1 MPTTELDPRLLA
13 ATAEHLPQDH
23 LVACPSHAVSAALR
37 ARGWAVSEGPLDGL
51 SDAAVDA
58 VALLDEELGHAGEHA
73 EELLAEAARTL
84 TGGGLVLVSAQ
95 SRLSTDALRRLGS
108 ADGSEAP
115 PAGGPDTPRSFT
127 AEEVRQQ
134 LGHRGFAVELLCAPG
149 AASVVAT
156 GADGPYDPEL
166 DQQPGLVNA
175 GRRLVAVG
183 RRHPDEEGRSA
194 AFFASLPQ
202 KVVAA
207 AVLCRDDE
215 ERVLL
220 VHDSFKR
227 HWTIPGGV
235 VDGGEDPAAGAAR
248 EAREEAGVTVALGEL
263 LGLFASYPPD
273 RLMIVYAA
281 TPQEQPAAGPE
292 PLHAHEIDAVEW
304 APLATALDRVAP
316 HVRFQLERCLES
328 PGATWRQ
335 GR

>member
-1 MPTTELDPRLLA
+1 M
-13 ATAEHLPQDH
+13 
-23 LVACPSHAVSAALR
+23 
-37 ARGWAVSEGPLDGL
+37 SEGPLDQLPDG
-51 SDAAVDA
+51 AVDA

-84 TGGGLVLVSAQ
+84 TRGGLVLLSAQ
-95 SRLSTDALRRLGS
+95 SRLSTDALRQLAA
-108 ADGSEAP
+108 ADGAARP
-115 PAGGPDTPRSFT
+115 PSGEPEGPRAFT

-134 LGHRGFAVELLCAPG
+134 LGHRGFAVEALCAPG

-156 GADGPYDPEL
+156 GMDGPYDPEL

-175 GRRLVAVG
+175 GRRIVAVG

-194 AFFASLPQ
+194 AFFASLPH

-235 VDGGEDPAAGAAR
+235 VDGGEDPASGAAR
-248 EAREEAGVTVALGEL
+248 EAREEAGLTVALGDL

-273 RLMIVYAA
+273 RLMVVYAA
-281 TPQEQPAAGPE
+281 TPQEQPAGGPQ

-304 APLATALDRVAP
+304 VSLPTALERVAP
-316 HVRFQLERCLES
+316 FVRFQLERCLES
-328 PGATWRQ
+328 PGGTWRQ

>member
-1 MPTTELDPRLLA
+1 MPTTQLDPRVLD
-13 ATAEHLPQDH
+13 ATAEHLPDGH
-23 LVACPSHAVSAALR
+23 LVACPSPAVAAALR
-37 ARGWAVSEGPLDGL
+37 ARGWAVSEGPLEQL
-51 SDAAVDA
+51 SDGAVDA

-73 EELLAEAARTL
+73 EELLAEAARAL
-84 TGGGLVLVSAQ
+84 TRGGLVLLSAR
-95 SRLSTDALRRLGS
+95 SRLSTEALRRL
-108 ADGSEAP
+108 ATPDGCERPLS
-115 PAGGPDTPRSFT
+115 GGTEGPRSFT

-156 GADGPYDPEL
+156 GRDGSYDPEL
-166 DQQPGLVNA
+166 DQLPGLVNA

-183 RRHPDEEGRSA
+183 RRHPDEDSRSA

-207 AVLCRDDE
+207 AVLCRDQDA
-215 ERVLL
+215 RVLL

-248 EAREEAGVTVALGEL
+248 EAREEAGVTVALGDL
-263 LGLFASYPPD
+263 LGVFSSYPPD
-273 RLMIVYAA
+273 RLMVVYAA
-281 TPQEQPAAGPE
+281 TPQSQPVGTPQ

-304 APLATALDRVAP
+304 VPLPTALERVAP

-328 PGATWRQ
+328 PGGTWRQ